1 MYTAPKEMGLLLSDH
16 TFIVKQTVKGVLQS
30 QYFSLI
36 SKNTSAI
43 PQLTSKTIM
52 QYVPSLDLEEF
63 CSFFNFYWGLVGLVS
78 VLVVSEI
85 RLSFIFSSWHQSARL
100 GFG

>member
-1 MYTAPKEMGLLLSDH
+1 
-16 TFIVKQTVKGVLQS
+16 
-30 QYFSLI
+30 
-36 SKNTSAI
+36 
-43 PQLTSKTIM
+43 M